1 MPVGSQSPHYVAN
14 FRVLFAHVD
23 GVHCVWP
30 SKVDSRLPVRNGR
43 PVERFYLY
51 NMIFIALLC
60 LMARY
65 WTTQIAGASSIWK
78 LLRSHRPHNR
88 FVNAIFRGF
97 NTFYL
102 VIVVALNGL
111 MAATH
116 KKQTCTVLCE
126 ITADK

>member
-51 NMIFIALLC
+51 YMIFIALLC

-65 WTTQIAGASSIWK
+65 WND
-78 LLRSHRPHNR
+78 PDC
-88 FVNAIFRGF
+88 RG
-97 NTFYL
+97 
-102 VIVVALNGL
+102 VVHLKAPP
-111 MAATH
+111 
-116 KKQTCTVLCE
+116 QPP
-126 ITADK
+126 TA